1 MQQLHSAALQHGP
14 MQFWLTRTNAEKLL
28 SRSETR
34 SLLSSSGTP
43 SEGRHL
49 KHSSHRNIKVS
60 ASKDSFFSKSLI
72 DKHWSRAGPPRVCPP
87 SGWCWCRRCSGA
99 NTSLLCFNWFINS
112 VLFQRECF
120 LLSDGQMATW
130 GPPPPANMSPSRAG
144 AALILYSSHIKLSL
158 SIFYLHVF
166 SVYLRELFVANL

>member
-1 MQQLHSAALQHGP
+1 MFCFQYSRCVESWCLICNKKPRFACSSSAALQHGP

-49 KHSSHRNIKVS
+49 KHSSHSNIKVMHQQHFVLR
-60 ASKDSFFSKSLI
+60 KVQWIISFISSL
-72 DKHWSRAGPPRVCPP
+72 PPRVCPA
-87 SGWCWCRRCSGA
+87 SGRCWCRGCSCA

-144 AALILYSSHIKLSL
+144 AALILYSGGI
-158 SIFYLHVF
+158 
-166 SVYLRELFVANL
+166 

>member
-1 MQQLHSAALQHGP
+1 MFCFQYSRCVESWCLICNKKPRFACSSSAALQHGP

-43 SEGRHL
+43 RKGRHL
-49 KHSSHRNIKVS
+49 KHSSYLYIKVS
-60 ASKDSFFSKSLI
+60 ASKDIFFSESLI
-72 DKHWSRAGPPRVCPP
+72 DMHSSRVCPLECVLLQAGAGAGAAP
-87 SGWCWCRRCSGA
+87 A

-144 AALILYSSHIKLSL
+144 AALILYMGGI
-158 SIFYLHVF
+158 
-166 SVYLRELFVANL
+166 

>member
-49 KHSSHRNIKVS
+49 KHSSYRNIKVS
-60 ASKDSFFSKSLI
+60 ESKDSFFSKSLI
-72 DKHWSRAGPPRVCPP
+72 DKHWSSACPPRVCPG
-87 SGWCWCRRCSGA
+87 SGRCWCRRCSGA

-144 AALILYSSHIKLSL
+144 CSS
-158 SIFYLHVF
+158 YLVQWRHQTV
-166 SVYLRELFVANL
+166 SVYILSTCVFCLRELFVANL